1 MSDKTWEEL
10 VDLLDVRYTIDNHT
24 RREEPLEDQPSLKR
38 RVETLELEKDNQK
51 YRVERIS
58 QPAVSDVKTHYA
70 RSGVA
75 SRVEKSYDKDE
86 WTHNVAF
93 YRQTPSGHWNEI
105 QAEDFL
111 S

>member
-24 RREEPLEDQPSLKR
+24 RREEPLEDHPSLKR
-38 RVETLELEKDNQK
+38 RVETLEFEKDNQK

-75 SRVEKSYDKDE
+75 SRVEKSYDNNE
-86 WTHNVAF
+86 WVHHAGF

-105 QAEDFL
+105 QAEEFL